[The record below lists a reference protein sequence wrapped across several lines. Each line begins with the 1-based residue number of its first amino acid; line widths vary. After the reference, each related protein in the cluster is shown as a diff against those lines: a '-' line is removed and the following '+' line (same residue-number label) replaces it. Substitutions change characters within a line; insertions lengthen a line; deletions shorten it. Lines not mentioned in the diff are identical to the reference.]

1 MYKPDQKWLDK
12 DRAESNREFA
22 ARQEIQQLTT
32 RQMSAKMKRETGIKA
47 GQITMY
53 QSNENDINR
62 VAWSA
67 CIDGIGWLAV
77 TQNRTGEWDSKSEA
91 EASARVEVYIELIL
105 GGPELVASIR
115 SHD

>member
-1 MYKPDQKWLDK
+1 MYKPSQEWLDK
-12 DRAESNREFA
+12 HHAECQEEFDS
-22 ARQEIQQLTT
+22 RQEITQLTT
-32 RQMSAKMKRETGIKA
+32 RQMSAKMKRETGSKA

-67 CIDGIGWLAV
+67 CIDGVGWLAV
-77 TQNRTGEWDSKSEA
+77 TQNYTGQWDPKSAA

-105 GGPELVASIR
+105 GGPALVESIR
-115 SHD
+115 RRD